1 MSKRV
6 EKQSRELYNY
16 YVKENLNNKQPLAIN
31 STKFANFVADNRGYE
46 LTMLTSPM
54 DFALRGMILTKETT
68 TPKEALIFISD
79 SNNTCWKRF
88 TVIKEI
94 SHLYLDHES
103 NVNFDNA
110 LKVAQGVS
118 KQAVFLPDFLP
129 DNGDAEFEAELKK
142 ILEEST
148 KEYIEDSATEYVL
161 SHLNSIGAAET
172 GAVVFAIEI
181 MIPIAL
187 KEWIKQQL
195 ENQLTLD
202 EIADQLKVP
211 KIMLEYRLNQWFIP
225 F

>member
-6 EKQSRELYNY
+6 ERQARDLYNY
-16 YVKENLNNKQPLAIN
+16 YIAEVGRQPLAIN
-31 STKFANFVADNRGYE
+31 STRFAEFVAKKCNYA
-46 LTMLTSPM
+46 LKMVVAPM
-54 DFALRGMILTKETT
+54 GNPLRGMILTKEKT

-79 SNNTCWKRF
+79 TNNNCWKRF

-110 LKVAQGVS
+110 LKVAQAVS
-118 KQAVFLPDFLP
+118 RQAVFLPDFLP
-129 DNGDAEFEAELKK
+129 DNGDAEFEAILKK
-142 ILEEST
+142 VLE
-148 KEYIEDSATEYVL
+148 KEVKETIEDSATEYVL
-161 SHLNSIGAAET
+161 SHVNSVGAAET

-187 KEWIKQQL
+187 KDWIQQKL
-195 ENQLTLD
+195 NSNLSLD
-202 EIADQLKVP
+202 EIADELKVP
-211 KIMLEYRLNQWFIP
+211 KIMLEYRLNQWFIA